1 MGQETIKIMILDDD
15 QEILQS
21 FRMLLQM
28 FKGKY
33 DADFFNKPQEALEAI
48 TVNPNKYQVVLTDI
62 QMPEMNGV
70 KFVATIRR
78 FLPKLPILFMTG
90 FTSEES
96 KKNAMEH
103 ENVVFLEKPFL
114 LREVLAET
122 IPNLLNPKI
131 S

>member
-1 MGQETIKIMILDDD
+1 MSEGPISILILDDD

-33 DADFFNKPQEALEAI
+33 EADFFNRPQEALEAI
-48 TVNPNKYQVVLTDI
+48 TTNPNKYHVVLTDI

-70 KFVATIRR
+70 KFVATIRK

-103 ENVVFLEKPFL
+103 ENVVF
-114 LREVLAET
+114 
-122 IPNLLNPKI
+122 
-131 S
+131 